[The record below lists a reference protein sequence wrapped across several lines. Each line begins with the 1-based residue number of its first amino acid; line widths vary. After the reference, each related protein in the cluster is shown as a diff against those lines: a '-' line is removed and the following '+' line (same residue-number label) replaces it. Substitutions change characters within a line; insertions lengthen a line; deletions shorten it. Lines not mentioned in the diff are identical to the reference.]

1 MVEPHDPSLD
11 DEALDALVKGALPE
25 EAAPAGFAERTLAM
39 RRRARA
45 RWPALVG
52 AAALAA
58 SVAAA
63 VVLSRGGALEGGG
76 PNGGPG
82 SGALAAHTRETREIG
97 RGTVVAEP
105 GATLAWTVA
114 PDGAAQVTQ
123 QAGRAFYRVDRGESA
138 FVVDTP
144 AGRVVVH
151 GTCFTVTVDPGARP
165 QGARGVDPSP
175 QEPAMS
181 NLALSSRLP
190 SAAAGAVLGAA
201 LSAAVVVSVQ
211 EGRVSLENE
220 HGAVAVAAGEEA
232 GAEPGTAPRASAA
245 PADALARTAA
255 ALARAEQALEATR
268 AASDGDVGALVA
280 ENARLR
286 AELTDERASLAVMKA
301 ERVEDRGEALGFPE
315 DLPPRFSEQSLLK
328 SFQQAFADGTVKG
341 EVSSIDCTEYPCIV
355 YGKVHGDTRDLM
367 KELQKSAAFKDYAE
381 DRQAVSGWTRGDD
394 GPEEFAVVLTPKPA
408 EGDDEAE
415 RSQAGRR
422 VRWRID
428 QGRAGSR

>member
-1 MVEPHDPSLD
+1 MAEPREPALD
-11 DEALDALVKGALPE
+11 DEALDALVRGAVPE
-25 EAAPAGFAERTLAM
+25 EAAPAGFAERALAR

-45 RWPALVG
+45 RWPAILG
-52 AAALAA
+52 TAALAA

-63 VVLSRGGALEGGG
+63 VVLTRGGVLDDA
-76 PNGGPG
+76 PG
-82 SGALAAHTRETREIG
+82 SGALAAATRETRELG

-105 GATLAWTVA
+105 GAVLSWNVA
-114 PDGAAQVTQ
+114 GDGAVQVTQ

-165 QGARGVDPSP
+165 QGARGIHPSP

-232 GAEPGTAPRASAA
+232 RAERGTAPRASAP

-286 AELTDERASLAVMKA
+286 AELTDERASLQVMKA
-301 ERVEDRGEALGFPE
+301 ERVEDRGEALPFPE
-315 DLPPRFSEQSLLK
+315 DLPPRFSEQGLLK
-328 SFQQAFADGTVKG
+328 SFQQAFADGAVKG

-355 YGKVHGDTRDLM
+355 YGKVQGDTRDLM
-367 KELQKSAAFKDYAE
+367 KELQKSASFKDYAE